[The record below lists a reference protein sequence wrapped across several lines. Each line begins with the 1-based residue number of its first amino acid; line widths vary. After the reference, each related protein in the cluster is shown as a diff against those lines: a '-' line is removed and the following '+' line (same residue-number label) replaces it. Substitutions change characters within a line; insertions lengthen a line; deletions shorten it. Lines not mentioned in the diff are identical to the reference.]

1 MGYAKFHSSFLGIV
15 ERYAKQY
22 KVDYERI
29 IIEVSKINK
38 ENPSDEL
45 IEMVAKKLAKEIPL
59 NIFFP
64 KFYHKEIK

>member
-22 KVDYERI
+22 KVDYEQI

-38 ENPSDEL
+38 ENPSNEL
-45 IEMVAKKLAKEIPL
+45 IEMVAKKLVKGIPL